1 MMDAFRSWLLG
12 VVFTAF
18 AAGLAAEL
26 VPKGRERALVKMVC
40 GALTA
45 LAMLRPLGMI
55 CWEQDSVSVGN
66 FTRQTRQQTEHYR
79 LEQEKA
85 FSAIIAERT
94 ESYIW
99 DKATELGLECTV
111 RVIVSAGESAVPL
124 PEMVE
129 LEAVYDP
136 VLAVWIE
143 EVVGIPAEK
152 QIWLEESAWEKRT
165 ENG

>member
-1 MMDAFRSWLLG
+1 MIGALRSWLLG

-40 GALTA
+40 GALMA
-45 LAMLRPLGMI
+45 LAMLRPLGAI
-55 CWEQDSVSVGN
+55 RWESKNISVSS
-66 FTRQTRQQTEHYR
+66 FSRQTEQQAEYYR
-79 LEQEKA
+79 SEQEKVL
-85 FSAIIAERT
+85 SAIIAERT

-124 PEMVE
+124 PEVVE
-129 LEAVYDP
+129 LDAVYDP
-136 VLAVWIE
+136 VLAAWIE

-152 QIWLEESAWEKRT
+152 QIWLEESAWEKKM

>member
-1 MMDAFRSWLLG
+1 MIDALRSWLLG
-12 VVFTAF
+12 VVFTSF
-18 AAGLAAEL
+18 AAGLAIEL

-45 LAMLRPLGMI
+45 LVMLRPLGAI
-55 CWEQDSVSVGN
+55 QWEQSSISVGD
-66 FTRQTRQQTEHYR
+66 FAQQTRQQSEYYR
-79 LEQEKA
+79 SEQEKVL
-85 FSAIIAERT
+85 SAIIAERT

-111 RVIVSAGESAVPL
+111 RVAVSVGEGSVPL
-124 PEMVE
+124 PEWVE
-129 LEAVYDP
+129 LDAVYDP

-143 EVVGIPAEK
+143 EVVGIPAEN
-152 QIWLEESAWEKRT
+152 QIWLEERAWEKRT

>member
-1 MMDAFRSWLLG
+1 MIDALRSWLLG

-18 AAGLAAEL
+18 AAGLAIEL
-26 VPKGRERALVKMVC
+26 VPKGREKGLVKMLC

-45 LAMLRPLGMI
+45 LAMLRPLGAVQ
-55 CWEQDSVSVGN
+55 WEKNTVSAGN
-66 FTRQTRQQTEHYR
+66 FTQQTQQQADYYR
-79 LEQEKA
+79 SEQEKVL
-85 FSAIIAERT
+85 SAIIAERT

-111 RVIVSAGESAVPL
+111 RVVVSAGESDVPL

-129 LEAVYDP
+129 LNAVYDP

-152 QIWLEESAWEKRT
+152 QIWLEESAWGRKT